1 MSRRAPVIPQYPAE
15 VGEYVWTAYGSF
27 GLQLARVARV
37 SDRGRVYGYRFSK
50 KRRRW
55 TRSAVDVTGQ
65 IVRVAYFAEVQ
76 QIGADQEAPKP

>member
-1 MSRRAPVIPQYPAE
+1 MTRRAPVVPQYPAE

-27 GLQLARVARV
+27 GLQLARV
-37 SDRGRVYGYRFSK
+37 SDRGRVYAYRFSK

-55 TRSAVDVTGQ
+55 TRSAVEITGQ
-65 IVRVAYFAEVQ
+65 IVRAAYFAEVQ